1 MIFFLFLITKIKMPL
16 PIINSVASWFLK
28 KRIHQI
34 ELFLKYPNEVQEE
47 LLFNLL
53 KTAENTFF
61 GKKYDFDSINSY
73 QTFAERIPIS
83 AYEDL
88 EPYISKSRQGE
99 NNIFWPTPIKWFA
112 KSSGTTNAKS
122 KFIPVSNDA
131 LENCHY
137 KATKDLLSL
146 YLNNNEDSQM
156 FTGKSLRLGGSKEL
170 YEQNNTFFGDL
181 SAILIENMPLWAEFS
196 STPSNKVSLMND
208 WEIKLAA
215 IVNETIS
222 ENVTSFAGVPSWM
235 MVLLNKVL
243 ETTGKTNLFEVWP
256 NVEVYFHGGVS
267 FDPYKEQY
275 KKILPSASFQF
286 YEIYNASEGFFAIQ
300 DLNNSNDLLLML
312 DYGIFYE
319 FIPMDTFGTTNQKTI
334 RLSEVSVNVNYAII
348 ITTNSGLWRYM
359 VGDTVRFTSTN
370 PYRIRVTGRTKHH
383 INVFGEELIIE
394 NADNAISAAC
404 KHTNAEV
411 VDYTVAPIF
420 MEGKQKGAHE
430 WIIEFRKKPENQND
444 FNFIL
449 DQTLQNLNS
458 DYEAKRKNNMTLNP
472 PKINIATTNLF
483 HRWLKQ
489 NDKLGGQNKIPRLS
503 NQRDYLSQLLKIEQL

>member
-1 MIFFLFLITKIKMPL
+1 MAL

-47 LLFNLL
+47 LLLQL
-53 KTAENTFF
+53 VKTSENTWV
-61 GKKYDFDSINSY
+61 GKQYDFESIHSY
-73 QTFAERIPIS
+73 KTFSERVPVS
-83 AYEDL
+83 TYEIL
-88 EPYISKSRQGE
+88 EPLISKSRRGE
-99 NNIFWPTPIKWFA
+99 SNIFWPTPIKWFA

-122 KFIPVSNDA
+122 KFIPVSNEA

-137 KATKDLLSL
+137 KASKDLLSL

-170 YEQNNTFFGDL
+170 YEENNTFFGDL

-196 STPSNKVSLMND
+196 STPSNKVSLMTNWD
-208 WEIKLAA
+208 DKIAA
-215 IVNETIS
+215 IVAETQN

-235 MVLLNKVL
+235 LVLLNKIL
-243 ETTGKTNLFEVWP
+243 EETGKDNLEDIWP

-267 FDPYKEQY
+267 FDPYREQY
-275 KKILPSASFQF
+275 KKILPNPNFQF

-300 DLNNSNDLLLML
+300 DRNNSSDLLLML

-319 FIPMDTFGTTNQKTI
+319 FIQMDTYDFEIQKI
-334 RLSEVSVNVNYAII
+334 VRLIDVEINVNYAII
-348 ITTNSGLWRYM
+348 ITTNAGLWRYQ
-359 VGDTVRFTSTN
+359 VGDTVRFTSIN

-394 NADNAISAAC
+394 NADAAISKAC
-404 KHTNAEV
+404 KLTNSEM

-420 MEGKQKGAHE
+420 MEGKSKGGHE
-430 WIIEFRKKPENQND
+430 WIIEFRRPPENQNY
-444 FNFIL
+444 FNEIL
-449 DQTLQNLNS
+449 DQTLQEHNS
-458 DYEAKRKNNMTLNP
+458 DYEAKRYNNMTLNP
-472 PKINIATTNLF
+472 PKIHPASTNLF
-483 HRWLKQ
+483 HNWLKKQ
-489 NDKLGGQNKIPRLS
+489 DKLGGQNKIPRLS
-503 NQRDYLSQLLKIEQL
+503 NQRTYLDQLLELQNSTL

>member
-1 MIFFLFLITKIKMPL
+1 MAL

-47 LLFNLL
+47 LLLQL
-53 KTAENTFF
+53 VKTSENTQV
-61 GKKYDFDSINSY
+61 GKQYGFESIHSY
-73 QTFAERIPIS
+73 RTFAERVPVS
-83 AYEDL
+83 TYEIL
-88 EPYISKSRQGE
+88 EPLISKSRLGE
-99 NNIFWPTPIKWFA
+99 SNIFWPTPIKWFA

-122 KFIPVSNDA
+122 KFIPVSNEA

-137 KATKDLLSL
+137 KASKDLLSL

-170 YEQNNTFFGDL
+170 YEENNTFFGDL

-196 STPSNKVSLMND
+196 STPSNKVSLMTNWD
-208 WEIKLAA
+208 AKIAA
-215 IVNETIS
+215 IVAETRN

-235 MVLLNKVL
+235 LVLLNKIL
-243 ETTGKTNLFEVWP
+243 EESGKENLLEIWP

-267 FDPYKEQY
+267 FDPYREQY
-275 KKILPSASFQF
+275 KKILPSPNFQF

-300 DLNNSNDLLLML
+300 DRNNSSDLLLML

-319 FIPMDTFGTTNQKTI
+319 FIQMDTYDAEIQKI
-334 RLSEVSVNVNYAII
+334 VRLLDVEINVNYAII
-348 ITTNSGLWRYM
+348 ITTNAGLWRYQ
-359 VGDTVRFTSTN
+359 VGDTVRFTSIH

-394 NADNAISAAC
+394 NADAAISKAC
-404 KHTNAEV
+404 KSTNSEV

-420 MEGKQKGAHE
+420 MEGKSKGGHE
-430 WIIEFRKKPENQND
+430 WLIEFRTPPANQNH
-444 FNFIL
+444 FNEVL
-449 DQTLQNLNS
+449 DQTLQEHNS
-458 DYEAKRKNNMTLNP
+458 DYEAKRHNNMTLNP
-472 PKINIATTNLF
+472 PKIHVANRNIF
-483 HRWLKQ
+483 HDWLKKQ
-489 NDKLGGQNKIPRLS
+489 DKLGGQNKVPRLS
-503 NQRDYLSQLLKIEQL
+503 NQRTYLEQLLELQNL